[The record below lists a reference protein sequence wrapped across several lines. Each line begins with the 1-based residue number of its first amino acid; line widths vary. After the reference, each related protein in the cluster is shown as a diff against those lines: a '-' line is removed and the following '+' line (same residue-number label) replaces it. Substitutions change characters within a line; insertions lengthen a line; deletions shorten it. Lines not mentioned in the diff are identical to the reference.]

1 MKLKK
6 SLGQNFLQ
14 DAVFL
19 EKIYKS
25 SGINS
30 KSEVIEIGPGDG
42 ALTKLIVEQAKD
54 TLAFEI
60 DERFASKLTKD
71 FEKKAFQVKCADFL
85 SVNLKELKFL
95 NPIIVGNLP
104 YNVSSQ
110 IILKIIESNIN
121 FESCIFL
128 IQKELANRFVPENKS
143 TKISI
148 QSKIFIEI
156 EKLFDIPPGAFD
168 PEPKVFSTLIK
179 ITPNKKYEEFY
190 NSYPS
195 FKKILS
201 RCFQNPRKQ
210 IKHAL
215 KQMNLDEKVYS
226 FDETSRAED
235 LEINHYFEILKYYEN
250 EI

>member
-1 MKLKK
+1 M
-6 SLGQNFLQ
+6 G
-14 DAVFL
+14 
-19 EKIYKS
+19 
-25 SGINS
+25 
-30 KSEVIEIGPGDG
+30 
-42 ALTKLIVEQAKD
+42 
-54 TLAFEI
+54 
-60 DERFASKLTKD
+60 
-71 FEKKAFQVKCADFL
+71 
-85 SVNLKELKFL
+85 

-148 QSKIFIEI
+148 QSKIFTEI

-168 PEPKVFSTLIK
+168 PEPKVF
-179 ITPNKKYEEFY
+179 Y
-190 NSYPS
+190 NTYPS